1 MNSRRIEYFDIA
13 RGIGILLVV
22 LGHNDFGAFSPF
34 FHRVI
39 YSFHVPLFF
48 FLSGYFLNAAVPF
61 GEYLKRRIHSVL
73 KPFLFTI
80 LLIYFASVSFE
91 RMGFQTAVTR
101 VVKSLYGSVTYIT
114 WDQLW
119 FLPNL
124 FVVSLY
130 AYAFVRLASR
140 LPDRR
145 WRWAALLGTLALAY
159 PVIHA
164 FDPFSLSLLGREYEL
179 FGLPFSLDLVFLSGF
194 FFLAG
199 SEVRQL
205 TTEGSF
211 DSPLLLAGAGTGL
224 LLLNTLFPYRTDIAI
239 RLYESFPVNT
249 AEAALGILF
258 VLALSRQIELRS
270 RALAR
275 VLRYIGNISLIL
287 LLFHVPVQEFW
298 GEKTLALTGH
308 FPLSILVG
316 FIMGVLGPVLIY
328 EIFIRYNP
336 VAAYWFGRKA
346 EARQPEELPLKDGRA
361 AAAPPPS
368 TPVVEVKE
376 P

>member
-34 FHRVI
+34 LHRLI
-39 YSFHVPLFF
+39 YSFHIPLFF
-48 FLSGYFLNAAVPF
+48 FLSGYFLNTAMPF
-61 GEYLKRRIHSVL
+61 TQYFRKRFHSVL

-91 RMGFQTAVTR
+91 KMGFATALTR
-101 VVKSLYGSVTYIT
+101 IVKSLYGSVTYIT
-114 WDQLW
+114 WDPLW

-130 AYAFVRLASR
+130 AYAFIRMTSR
-140 LPDRR
+140 LPGRE
-145 WRWAALLGTLALAY
+145 WRWAALLGTLAMAY

-164 FDPFSLSLLGREYEL
+164 FNPFSLSILGRQYEL

-205 TTEGSF
+205 TSEGSF
-211 DSPLLLAGAGTGL
+211 DSPLLLAGAGAGL
-224 LLLNTLFPYRTDIAI
+224 LLLNILFPYRTDIAI

-258 VLALSRQIELRS
+258 VLALSRQIEMRS

-287 LLFHVPVQEFW
+287 LLFHVPIQEFW

-316 FIMGVLGPVLIY
+316 FIMGVVGPVLIY

-346 EARQPEELPLKDGRA
+346 EVRRPEELPVQKGRN
-361 AAAPPPS
+361 AAAPAG
-368 TPVVEVKE
+368 TPVVEIKE
-376 P
+376 Q